1 MPATVSAPTTT
12 WHPDP
17 RSLCDG
23 HLVHTRNPIPRA
35 WEQAP
40 PEATTHLL
48 TDYTPAQQ
56 AAALAYHEAG
66 HAIVWDLC
74 GVKVDRIALGEV
86 ESLAASTH
94 PREDEYHLDSVLLG
108 LAAGYVAEAR
118 FLAEAGLY
126 NPERAWATER
136 HAATDQRHAD
146 RLCRKYLGRPLGY
159 GDGEGVSDWAQ
170 ASKSAD
176 LMVSVRWSHIARL
189 AEELIFTWEEGER
202 VMPARVIAQF
212 AHTLD

>member
-1 MPATVSAPTTT
+1 MPTAAYTRRTT

-17 RSLCDG
+17 ESLCDG

-40 PEATTHLL
+40 AEATTHLL

-74 GVKVDRIALGEV
+74 GVTVDRIALGEV
-86 ESLAASTH
+86 EGLAASTS
-94 PREDEYHLDSVLLG
+94 PREDEYPLESVLVG

-126 NPERAWATER
+126 TPERAWATER

-146 RLCRKYLGRPLGY
+146 RLCREHLGHPLRY
-159 GDGEGVSDWAQ
+159 GDGDGVSDWEQ

-176 LMVSVRWSHIARL
+176 LMVSVRWGNLVRL
-189 AEELIFTWEEGER
+189 AEELIWSWEEGDH
-202 VMPARVIAQF
+202 VMPARVISQF
-212 AHTLD
+212 TDTLG